1 MFAENVSDRRRPAP
15 ANDLGL
21 VAAFRLGD
29 ELEALEAAALSV
41 RALKADADLTEQDGT
56 TDHLYVIRE
65 GWLCRHRTARDGR
78 RQIMA
83 LLVPGDIANLDALM
97 LDRPGYGLSALTD
110 AKVAAIPRQRVL
122 ELAEQSPRIAMALAR
137 LALV

>member
-1 MFAENVSDRRRPAP
+1 MFAESFADCGPPGLAGRAC
-15 ANDLGL
+15 L

-29 ELEALEAAALSV
+29 ELEALEAAALPA
-41 RALKADADLTEQDGT
+41 RALKADTDLTEQDGT
-56 TDHLYVIRE
+56 TDHVYVIRE

-97 LDRPGYGLSALTD
+97 LDRPGYGLSVLSEAQ
-110 AKVAAIPRQRVL
+110 VAAIPRQRIL
-122 ELAEQSPRIAMALAR
+122 
-137 LALV
+137 